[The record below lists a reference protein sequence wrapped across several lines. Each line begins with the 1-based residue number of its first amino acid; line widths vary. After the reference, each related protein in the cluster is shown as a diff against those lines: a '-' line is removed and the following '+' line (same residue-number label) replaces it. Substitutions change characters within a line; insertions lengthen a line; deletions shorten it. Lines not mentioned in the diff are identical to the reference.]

1 MLRVS
6 WTVDP
11 GPEDMSLKD
20 EIMPLCSLE
29 EGLEE
34 LKAGRFLIVVDDENR
49 ENEGDL
55 VMPAE
60 MVTPEAVNFVV
71 THARGLLCMPVI
83 GERLDELQMP
93 LMVSANGTEKTQ
105 TAFTVSIDYNVGTT
119 TGISAGDRASTI
131 LAILDPA
138 AKPDEFTRPGH
149 IFPLRY
155 HPGGVLARAGHTEAA
170 VDLCEMVGMYPAA
183 IVCEI
188 MAEDGSMSRLPELE
202 VFAEKHGL
210 KILSIAQIIAQ
221 RRRTERLIERVAD
234 AHLPTRYGKFQ
245 AIAYKSH
252 VDTGEHIALT
262 IGEWGP
268 DEPVLVR
275 IHSECLTGDVFGSM
289 RCDCGDQ
296 IDLALKQLAEEGNG
310 IFLYMRQEGRGIG
323 LHNKIKAY
331 SLQDQGL
338 DTVEANET
346 LGFEPDLR
354 HYGVGAQIL
363 RDLGVRKLNL
373 LTNNPKKVA
382 GLSGFDLEI
391 VDRIPV
397 EVEVTDENRTYMKTK
412 KARMGHILGNC

>member
-1 MLRVS
+1 
-6 WTVDP
+6 
-11 GPEDMSLKD
+11 
-20 EIMPLCSLE
+20 MPLCSLE

-60 MVTPEAVNFVV
+60 MVTAEAVNFVV
-71 THARGLLCMPVI
+71 THARGLLCMPII

-93 LMVSANGTEKTQ
+93 LMVSQNGSEKNQ
-105 TAFTVSIDYNVGTT
+105 TAFTVSVDYNVNTT
-119 TGISAGDRASTI
+119 TGISAADRAATI
-131 LAILDPA
+131 LAMLDPK
-138 AKPDEFTRPGH
+138 AKPEEFTRPGH
-149 IFPLRY
+149 LFPLRY

-170 VDLCEMVGMYPAA
+170 VDLCEMVGMYPAG

-188 MAEDGSMSRLPELE
+188 MAEDGSMSRLPQLE
-202 VFAEKHGL
+202 EFAEEHGL

-221 RRRTERLIERVAD
+221 RRRTERLIERVAE
-234 AHLPTRYGKFQ
+234 ARLPTRYGPFQ

-252 VDTGEHIALT
+252 VDVGEHIALT
-262 IGEWGP
+262 MGEWTE

-289 RCDCGDQ
+289 RCDCGEQ
-296 IDLALKQLAEEGNG
+296 IDLALQRIAEAGSG

-373 LTNNPKKVA
+373 LTNNPKKVV

-397 EVEVTDENRTYMKTK
+397 EAEVTDENRTYMKTK

>member
-1 MLRVS
+1 
-6 WTVDP
+6 
-11 GPEDMSLKD
+11 
-20 EIMPLCSLE
+20 MPLCSLE

-34 LKAGRFLIVVDDENR
+34 LKAGRFLIVVDDESR

-71 THARGLLCMPVI
+71 THARGLLCMPMI

-93 LMVSANGTEKTQ
+93 LMISQNGSEKNQ
-105 TAFTVSIDYNVGTT
+105 TAFTVSVDYNVNTT
-119 TGISAGDRASTI
+119 TGISAGDRAATI
-131 LAILDPA
+131 LAMLDPA
-138 AKPDEFTRPGH
+138 AKPEQFTRPGH
-149 IFPLRY
+149 LFPLRY

-170 VDLCEMVGMYPAA
+170 VDLCEMAGLYPAG

-188 MAEDGSMSRLPELE
+188 MDEDGSMSRLPALE
-202 VFAEKHGL
+202 VFAEVHNL

-221 RRRTERLIERVAD
+221 RRRTERLIERVAE
-234 AHLPTRYGKFQ
+234 ARLPTHYGKFK

-252 VDTGEHIALT
+252 VDAGEHIALT
-262 IGEWGP
+262 IGEWSP
-268 DEPVLVR
+268 DEAVLVR
-275 IHSECLTGDVFGSM
+275 IHSECLTGDVFGSL
-289 RCDCGDQ
+289 RCDCGEQ
-296 IDLALKQLAEEGNG
+296 IDLALKQIAEAGSG

-338 DTVEANET
+338 DTIEANET

-363 RDLGVRKLNL
+363 RDLGVRKLKL
-373 LTNNPKKVA
+373 LTNNPKKVV

-397 EVEVTDENRTYMKTK
+397 EAEVTDENRTYMKTK
-412 KARMGHILGNC
+412 KARMGHILSNC

>member
-1 MLRVS
+1 
-6 WTVDP
+6 
-11 GPEDMSLKD
+11 
-20 EIMPLCSLE
+20 MPLCSLE

-34 LKAGRFLIVVDDENR
+34 LRAGRFLIVVDDENR

-60 MVTPEAVNFVV
+60 MVTPEAVNFCV

-83 GERLDELQMP
+83 GERLDELQIP
-93 LMVSANGTEKTQ
+93 LMVIENGSEKNQ
-105 TAFTVSIDYNVGTT
+105 TAFTVSIDYNVDTT
-119 TGISAGDRASTI
+119 TGISAGDRAATI
-131 LAILDPA
+131 LAMLDPA

-170 VDLCEMVGMYPAA
+170 VDLCEMVGMYPAGV
-183 IVCEI
+183 ICEV
-188 MAEDGSMSRLPELE
+188 MAEDGSMQRLPQLE
-202 VFAEKHGL
+202 EFAEEHGL

-221 RRRTERLIERVAD
+221 RRRTERLIERVAE
-234 AHLPTRYGKFQ
+234 ARLPTRYGKFT
-245 AIAYKSH
+245 AVAYKSH

-262 IGEWGP
+262 IGEWTA

-289 RCDCGDQ
+289 RCDCGEQ

-338 DTVEANET
+338 DTIEANET

-363 RDLGVRKLNL
+363 RDLGVQKLNL
-373 LTNNPKKVA
+373 LTNNPKKVV

-397 EVEVTDENRTYMKTK
+397 EAEITDENRTYMKTK

>member
-1 MLRVS
+1 
-6 WTVDP
+6 
-11 GPEDMSLKD
+11 
-20 EIMPLCSLE
+20 MPLCSLE

-34 LKAGRFLIVVDDENR
+34 LTAGRFLIVVDDENR

-60 MVTPEAVNFVV
+60 KVTAEAVNFVV
-71 THARGLLCMPVI
+71 THARGLLCMPII

-93 LMVSANGTEKTQ
+93 LMVSQNGTEKNQ
-105 TAFTVSIDYNVGTT
+105 TAFTVSVDYNVNTT
-119 TGISAGDRASTI
+119 TGISAGDRAATI
-131 LAILDPA
+131 LAMLNPK
-138 AKPDEFTRPGH
+138 AKPEEFTRPGH
-149 IFPLRY
+149 LFPLRY
-155 HPGGVLARAGHTEAA
+155 HLGGVLARAGHTEAA
-170 VDLCEMVGMYPAA
+170 VDLCEMVGMYPAG

-188 MAEDGSMSRLPELE
+188 MAEDGSMSRLPQLE
-202 VFAEKHGL
+202 EFAEEHGL

-221 RRRTERLIERVAD
+221 RRRTERLIERVAE
-234 AHLPTRYGKFQ
+234 ARLPTRYGPFQ

-252 VDTGEHIALT
+252 VDVGEHIALT
-262 IGEWGP
+262 IGEWTE

-289 RCDCGDQ
+289 RCDCGEQ
-296 IDLALKQLAEEGNG
+296 IDLALQQIAEAGNG

-331 SLQDQGL
+331 SLQDEGL

-373 LTNNPKKVA
+373 LTNNPKKVV

-391 VDRIPV
+391 VNRIPV
-397 EVEVTDENRTYMKTK
+397 EAEVTDENRTYLKTK
-412 KARMGHILGNC
+412 KSRMGHILGNC

>member
-1 MLRVS
+1 
-6 WTVDP
+6 
-11 GPEDMSLKD
+11 
-20 EIMPLCSLE
+20 MPLCSLE

-60 MVTPEAVNFVV
+60 KVTAEAVNFVV
-71 THARGLLCMPVI
+71 THARGLLCMPII

-93 LMVSANGTEKTQ
+93 LMVSQNGTEKNQ
-105 TAFTVSIDYNVGTT
+105 TAFTVSVDYNVNTT
-119 TGISAGDRASTI
+119 TGISAGDRAATI
-131 LAILDPA
+131 LAMLDPK
-138 AKPDEFTRPGH
+138 AKPEEFTRPGH
-149 IFPLRY
+149 LFPLRY

-170 VDLCEMVGMYPAA
+170 VDLCEMVGMYPAG

-188 MAEDGSMSRLPELE
+188 MAEDGSMSRLPQLE
-202 VFAEKHGL
+202 AFAEEHGL

-221 RRRTERLIERVAD
+221 RRRTERLIERVAE
-234 AHLPTRYGKFQ
+234 ARLPTRYGPFQ

-252 VDTGEHIALT
+252 VDVGEHIALT
-262 IGEWGP
+262 IGEWTE

-289 RCDCGDQ
+289 RCDCGEQ
-296 IDLALKQLAEEGNG
+296 IDLALQQIAEAGNG

-331 SLQDQGL
+331 SLQDEGL

-373 LTNNPKKVA
+373 LTNNPKKVV

-391 VDRIPV
+391 VNRIPV
-397 EVEVTDENRTYMKTK
+397 EAEVTDENRTYMKTK
-412 KARMGHILGNC
+412 KSRMGHILGNC

>member
-1 MLRVS
+1 
-6 WTVDP
+6 
-11 GPEDMSLKD
+11 
-20 EIMPLCSLE
+20 MPLCSLE

-55 VMPAE
+55 VMAAE

-71 THARGLLCMPVI
+71 THARGLLCMPII

-93 LMVSANGTEKTQ
+93 LMISANGSDKNQ
-105 TAFTVSIDYNVGTT
+105 TAFTVSVDYNVNTT
-119 TGISAGDRASTI
+119 TGISAGDRAATI
-131 LAILDPA
+131 LAMLDPA
-138 AKPDEFTRPGH
+138 AKPEEFTRPGH
-149 IFPLRY
+149 LFPLRY

-170 VDLCEMVGMYPAA
+170 VDLCEMVGLYPAG

-202 VFAEKHGL
+202 RFADEHSL

-221 RRRTERLIERVAD
+221 RRRTERLIERVAE
-234 AHLPTRYGKFQ
+234 ARLPTRYGPFQ

-262 IGEWGP
+262 IGEWTE
-268 DEPVLVR
+268 DEAVLVR

-289 RCDCGDQ
+289 RCDCGEQ
-296 IDLALKQLAEEGNG
+296 IDLALQQISQEGNG

-397 EVEVTDENRTYMKTK
+397 EAEVTDENRTYMKTK

>member
-1 MLRVS
+1 
-6 WTVDP
+6 
-11 GPEDMSLKD
+11 
-20 EIMPLCSLE
+20 MPLCSLE

-55 VMPAE
+55 VMAAE

-71 THARGLLCMPVI
+71 THARGLLCMPII

-93 LMVSANGTEKTQ
+93 LMISVNGADRNQ
-105 TAFTVSIDYNVGTT
+105 TAFTVSVDYNVNTT
-119 TGISAGDRASTI
+119 TGISAGDRAATI
-131 LAILDPA
+131 LAMLDPA
-138 AKPDEFTRPGH
+138 AKPEEFTRPGH
-149 IFPLRY
+149 LFPLRY

-170 VDLCEMVGMYPAA
+170 VDLCEMAGLYPAG

-202 VFAEKHGL
+202 RFADEHSL

-221 RRRTERLIERVAD
+221 RRRAERLIDRVAE
-234 AHLPTRYGKFQ
+234 ARLPTRYGPFQ

-252 VDTGEHIALT
+252 MDTGEHIALT
-262 IGEWGP
+262 IGEWTE

-289 RCDCGDQ
+289 RCDCGEQ
-296 IDLALKQLAEEGNG
+296 IDLALQQISQDGNG

-391 VDRIPV
+391 VDRIPL
-397 EVEVTDENRTYMKTK
+397 EAEVTDENRSYMKTK

>member
-1 MLRVS
+1 
-6 WTVDP
+6 
-11 GPEDMSLKD
+11 
-20 EIMPLCSLE
+20 MPLCSLE

-60 MVTPEAVNFVV
+60 MVTAEAVNFVV
-71 THARGLLCMPVI
+71 THARGLLCMPII
-83 GERLDELQMP
+83 GERLDELQIP
-93 LMVSANGTEKTQ
+93 LMVSQNGSEKNQ
-105 TAFTVSIDYNVGTT
+105 TAFTVSVDYNVNTT
-119 TGISAGDRASTI
+119 TGISAGDRAATI
-131 LAILDPA
+131 LAMLDPK
-138 AKPDEFTRPGH
+138 AKPEEFTRPGH
-149 IFPLRY
+149 LFPLRY

-170 VDLCEMVGMYPAA
+170 VDLCEMVGMYPAG

-188 MAEDGSMSRLPELE
+188 MAEDGSMSRLPQLE
-202 VFAEKHGL
+202 EFAEEHGL

-221 RRRTERLIERVAD
+221 RRRTERLIERVAE
-234 AHLPTRYGKFQ
+234 ARLPTRYGPFQ

-252 VDTGEHIALT
+252 IDSGEHIALT
-262 IGEWGP
+262 IGEWTE

-289 RCDCGDQ
+289 RCDCGEQ
-296 IDLALKQLAEEGNG
+296 IDLALKQLAEAGNG

-397 EVEVTDENRTYMKTK
+397 EAEVTDENRTYLKTK

>member
-1 MLRVS
+1 
-6 WTVDP
+6 
-11 GPEDMSLKD
+11 
-20 EIMPLCSLE
+20 MPLCSLE

-60 MVTPEAVNFVV
+60 MVTAEAVNFVV
-71 THARGLLCMPVI
+71 THARGLLCMPII

-93 LMVSANGTEKTQ
+93 LMVSQNGSEKNQ
-105 TAFTVSIDYNVGTT
+105 TAFTVSVDYNVNTT
-119 TGISAGDRASTI
+119 TGISAADRAATI
-131 LAILDPA
+131 LAMLDPK
-138 AKPDEFTRPGH
+138 AKPEEFTRPGH
-149 IFPLRY
+149 LFPLRY

-170 VDLCEMVGMYPAA
+170 VDLCEMVGMYPAG

-188 MAEDGSMSRLPELE
+188 MAEDGSMSRLPQLE
-202 VFAEKHGL
+202 EFAEEHGL

-221 RRRTERLIERVAD
+221 RRRTERLIERVAE
-234 AHLPTRYGKFQ
+234 ARLPTRYGPFQ

-252 VDTGEHIALT
+252 VDVGEHIALT
-262 IGEWGP
+262 LGEWTE

-289 RCDCGDQ
+289 RCDCGEQ
-296 IDLALKQLAEEGNG
+296 IDLALQQIAEAGSG

-373 LTNNPKKVA
+373 LTNNPKKVV

-397 EVEVTDENRTYMKTK
+397 EAEVTDENRTYMKTK

>member
-1 MLRVS
+1 
-6 WTVDP
+6 
-11 GPEDMSLKD
+11 
-20 EIMPLCSLE
+20 MPLCSLE

-55 VMPAE
+55 VMAAE

-71 THARGLLCMPVI
+71 THARGLLCMPII

-93 LMVSANGTEKTQ
+93 LMISANGSEKNQ
-105 TAFTVSIDYNVGTT
+105 TAFTVSVDYNVNTT
-119 TGISAGDRASTI
+119 TGISAGDRAATI
-131 LAILDPA
+131 LAMLDPA
-138 AKPDEFTRPGH
+138 AKPEEFTRPGH
-149 IFPLRY
+149 LFPLRY

-170 VDLCEMVGMYPAA
+170 VDLCEMVGLYPAG

-202 VFAEKHGL
+202 RFADEHSL

-221 RRRTERLIERVAD
+221 RRRTERLIERVAE
-234 AHLPTRYGKFQ
+234 ARLPTRYGPFQ

-262 IGEWGP
+262 IGEWTE

-289 RCDCGDQ
+289 RCDCGEQ
-296 IDLALKQLAEEGNG
+296 IDLALQQISQEGNG

-397 EVEVTDENRTYMKTK
+397 EAEVTDENRTYMTTK